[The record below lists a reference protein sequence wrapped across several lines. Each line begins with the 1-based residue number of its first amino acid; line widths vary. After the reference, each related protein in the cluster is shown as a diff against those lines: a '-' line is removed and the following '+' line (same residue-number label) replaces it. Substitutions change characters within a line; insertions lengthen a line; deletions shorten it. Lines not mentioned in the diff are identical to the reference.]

1 MSVELLQI
9 LSLISYILAGLFLL
23 LAIGLFFYLKVPS
36 LWGEVSGRTARK
48 AIEAMKW
55 KNEEAGPKAL
65 PTAISHE
72 PTASKLTAKIA
83 KANQLQA
90 EEEEAKPKERV
101 PLVAS
106 EQKPPLRSA
115 PVSKT
120 APTESAPTPTVAPPT
135 APTESVMQEQSSQTG
150 PLPLSPVG
158 DTDKLPKTELGET
171 SVLPKT
177 ELGETS
183 VLPKTELG
191 ETSVLPKTELGETS
205 VLPKAELGETSVLP
219 KAELG
224 ETSLLPQAEIG
235 ETAVLN
241 SAAYSEFI
249 LRSTGELPRQDET
262 TLLDRKEAPVQST
275 APVVFFVLEKE
286 LAFTDSTEIIE

>member
-55 KNEEAGPKAL
+55 KNEESGHKTL

-72 PTASKLTAKIA
+72 PTSSKLTAKIA

-120 APTESAPTPTVAPPT
+120 APTESAPTPTVAPPA
-135 APTESVMQEQSSQTG
+135 APTESLMQEQSSQTG
-150 PLPLSPVG
+150 PLPLSPV
-158 DTDKLPKTELGET
+158 GET

-191 ETSVLPKTELGETS
+191 ETSLLPQ
-205 VLPKAELGETSVLP
+205 AELGETSVLP
-219 KAELG
+219 KMELG
-224 ETSLLPQAEIG
+224 ETSLLPQGEIG
-235 ETAVLN
+235 ETAVLS
-241 SAAYSEFI
+241 SAAYSEFV

-262 TLLDRKEAPVQST
+262 TLLGRKEAPVQST

>member
-55 KNEEAGPKAL
+55 KNEESGHKTL

-72 PTASKLTAKIA
+72 PTSSKLTAKIA

-120 APTESAPTPTVAPPT
+120 APTESAPT
-135 APTESVMQEQSSQTG
+135 ESVMQEQSSQTG

-171 SVLPKT
+171 S
-177 ELGETS
+177 
-183 VLPKTELG
+183 
-191 ETSVLPKTELGETS
+191 
-205 VLPKAELGETSVLP
+205 
-219 KAELG
+219 
-224 ETSLLPQAEIG
+224 LLPQGEIG

-262 TLLDRKEAPVQST
+262 TLLDRREAPVQST

>member
-55 KNEEAGPKAL
+55 KNEESGHKTL

-72 PTASKLTAKIA
+72 PTSSKLTAKIA

-120 APTESAPTPTVAPPT
+120 APTESAPT
-135 APTESVMQEQSSQTG
+135 ESVMQEQSSQTG

-158 DTDKLPKTELGET
+158 DTDRLPKTELGETSVLPKMELGET

-183 VLPKTELG
+183 I
-191 ETSVLPKTELGETS
+191 
-205 VLPKAELGETSVLP
+205 
-219 KAELG
+219 
-224 ETSLLPQAEIG
+224 LPQAEIG

>member
-23 LAIGLFFYLKVPS
+23 LAIVLFFYLKVPS

-55 KNEEAGPKAL
+55 KNEESGHKTL

-90 EEEEAKPKERV
+90 EEEAKPKERV

-115 PVSKT
+115 PVNKT
-120 APTESAPTPTVAPPT
+120 APTESAPTPTVAPPA
-135 APTESVMQEQSSQTG
+135 APTESVMQEQSSHTG
-150 PLPLSPVG
+150 PRPLSPVG
-158 DTDKLPKTELGET
+158 DTDRLPKTELGET

-183 VLPKTELG
+183 VLPKTESG
-191 ETSVLPKTELGETS
+191 ETSI
-205 VLPKAELGETSVLP
+205 
-219 KAELG
+219 
-224 ETSLLPQAEIG
+224 LPQGEIG
-235 ETAVLN
+235 ETAVLS
-241 SAAYSEFI
+241 SAAYSEFV

-262 TLLDRKEAPVQST
+262 TLLGRKEAPVQST

>member
-23 LAIGLFFYLKVPS
+23 LAIVLFFYLKVPS

-90 EEEEAKPKERV
+90 EEEAKPKERV

-115 PVSKT
+115 PVNKT
-120 APTESAPTPTVAPPT
+120 APAESAPTAEATASSVPPESVSRIEDSQAHPMEEAPMGETGRLSKTEPGET
-135 APTESVMQEQSSQTG
+135 AP
-150 PLPLSPVG
+150 
-158 DTDKLPKTELGET
+158 LPKTESGET

-183 VLPKTELG
+183 VLPQG
-191 ETSVLPKTELGETS
+191 
-205 VLPKAELGETSVLP
+205 
-219 KAELG
+219 
-224 ETSLLPQAEIG
+224 EIG